1 MLASKYEWNGFRQTD
16 RQTDRQTTHSK
27 HHFLEPLQ
35 TLPLTGYATEGALLS
50 FTMALSAGRS
60 FTSSLKRGVVF
71 GQQSQHRG
79 GLLPEVSKE
88 GWSLARSLKRGVVFH
103 QKSQK
108 RGGLS
113 AGRSSASGLNI
124 RVVFQQGGL
133 SPEVSTQGWSFSNVV
148 FHQRSQ
154 HRGGLSAGRSFA
166 SSLNTGVVFQQGGLS
181 PVVSTQGWSFTSS
194 LNTGVVSQQG
204 SFCPAVST

>member
-1 MLASKYEWNGFRQTD
+1 MLASEYESNGF

-27 HHFLEPLQ
+27 HHFLEPLLQ
-35 TLPLTGYATEGALLS
+35 TLPLTGYVTDGALS
-50 FTMALSAGRS
+50 FTMALSAGQS
-60 FTSSLKRGVVF
+60 FTSSHKSGVVF
-71 GQQSQHRG
+71 GQRSQHRG

-88 GWSLARSLKRGVVFH
+88 GWSLASGLNIGVVFR

-113 AGRSSASGLNI
+113 AWQSFASGLNI
-124 RVVFQQGGL
+124 RVFFQQGGL

-148 FHQRSQ
+148 FRQRSQ

-166 SSLNTGVVFQQGGLS
+166 RGLNTGVVFHQQSQHRSGLS
-181 PVVSTQGWSFTSS
+181 AG
-194 LNTGVVSQQG
+194 
-204 SFCPAVST
+204 